1 MPTSRLQLGTCEKPN
16 SALSAGKV
24 EQALLS
30 GTGSGATRQMFFV
43 PLHYEQ
49 NYAYPLLVWLH
60 GPGDDERQL
69 QRLMPLVS
77 MRNYVAV
84 GPRGSARYESG
95 GYSWQQTESG
105 IAAAEQSVF
114 AAVEAAQERFNVAPE
129 RIFVGGYA
137 SGGTMAFRVALRH
150 PAAFAGALSIGGPFP
165 SGHMPLAQL
174 QQLRS
179 LPLFIAQGR
188 DAVDYPVEQACQE
201 LRLFHAA
208 GLKATLRQYPC
219 GDEVTTVMLHDMD
232 VWMMERVTGIESSP
246 AGECLLP
253 PGEAN

>member
-1 MPTSRLQLGTCEKPN
+1 MSRLQLGTCEKK
-16 SALSAGKV
+16 SDATGVYQV

-30 GTGSGATRQMFFV
+30 TSDSDAARHMFFV
-43 PLHYEQ
+43 PLHYER

-69 QRLMPLVS
+69 QRVMPLVS

-84 GPRGSARYESG
+84 GPRGSVRDEG
-95 GYSWQQTESG
+95 PGFTWQQSESG

-114 AAVEAAQERFNVAPE
+114 AAIEAAQERFNIARQ

-150 PAAFAGALSIGGPFP
+150 PSAFAGALSIGGPFP
-165 SGHMPLAQL
+165 SGNMPLLQL
-174 QQLRS
+174 DRLRR
-179 LPLFIAQGR
+179 LPFFIAQGR
-188 DAVDYPVEQACQE
+188 DAVDYPVEQTCQE

-232 VWMMERVTGIESSP
+232 VWMMERVTGIEETP
-246 AGECLLP
+246 QVQCP